1 MPEIVVTVKNK
12 MAVGDGSVIV
22 CNNSDYVV
30 RFALDSEWDALA
42 LRTMRIVYDS
52 YSHTDIAFSGDTV
65 ALPTIIDRTSIGIGL
80 YSGDIHTS
88 TCAMFDC
95 ERSVMGKNSN
105 AVAPPSSDVYN
116 EIVKMINDGRL
127 KGDKGADGT
136 NGADG
141 ANGADGVT
149 FTPSVDSAG
158 NLSWT
163 NDGGLS
169 NPATVN
175 IKGAT
180 GAAGE
185 RGEQGI
191 PGEPGAKGDKGDPG
205 SDANVTAENIQ
216 SALGYAPVKDVQVAG
231 TSVMTD
237 GVANVPIASETRA
250 GVIMVGNAQ
259 NSGMCIAK
267 DGNCYISYAI
277 NPEIDSRNAQRKTI
291 VCSNLDYA
299 VKAAMC
305 DGKGA
310 AWTADEQKA
319 ARDRMGVDKEY
330 ELIEEIALTESSTV
344 MRTNEPDGTPYKF
357 DKLKYC
363 VIVPK
368 AAADPGLYVN
378 AVIYSDTGIYAIS
391 YTALSS
397 NVDNV
402 VVGEMKKE
410 GATWECRQPASG
422 KIGPQAMYKT
432 AQEFLSIPNA
442 YGEYIAKFFIN
453 VALPI
458 NTKIYI
464 YGVRA

>member
-52 YSHTDIAFSGDTV
+52 YTHTDIAFSGDTV

-95 ERSVMGKNSN
+95 ERSVMGNNSH

-116 EIVKMINDGRL
+116 EIVEMINDGRL
-127 KGDKGADGT
+127 KGDNGADGT

-180 GAAGE
+180 GATGE

-191 PGEPGAKGDKGDPG
+191 PGEPGAQGAKGDKGDKGDKGEPGKDG

-216 SALGYAPVKDVQVAG
+216 LALGYAPVTPSDLAAKHDVLTDADKQSITKTG
-231 TSVMTD
+231 MT
-237 GVANVPIASETRA
+237 T
-250 GVIMVGNAQ
+250 
-259 NSGMCIAK
+259 
-267 DGNCYISYAI
+267 
-277 NPEIDSRNAQRKTI
+277 
-291 VCSNLDYA
+291 
-299 VKAAMC
+299 
-305 DGKGA
+305 GA
-310 AWTADEQKA
+310 AWTVEEQAAACERMNAIYNVQCEETPLINVTLEETTPIVKIQLPKA
-319 ARDRMGVDKEY
+319 LTHIKIQVTAPEDASDMLVYIYLESDTTVQLSDGVKISASNRYMSFVGHIFAGMLFSYWEAIPPEYMSGSFRFLNKFIVTDNFQTIEVRSIVDGY
-330 ELIEEIALTESSTV
+330 ELLAG
-344 MRTNEPDGTPYKF
+344 TNIQIWG
-357 DKLKYC
+357 
-363 VIVPK
+363 
-368 AAADPGLYVN
+368 G
-378 AVIYSDTGIYAIS
+378 
-391 YTALSS
+391 
-397 NVDNV
+397 
-402 VVGEMKKE
+402 
-410 GATWECRQPASG
+410 
-422 KIGPQAMYKT
+422 
-432 AQEFLSIPNA
+432 
-442 YGEYIAKFFIN
+442 
-453 VALPI
+453 
-458 NTKIYI
+458 
-464 YGVRA
+464 

>member
-191 PGEPGAKGDKGDPG
+191 PGEPGAKGDKGDKGDKGEPG
-205 SDANVTAENIQ
+205 ADAPQ
-216 SALGYAPVKDVQVAG
+216 DVV
-231 TSVMTD
+231 
-237 GVANVPIASETRA
+237 R
-250 GVIMVGNAQ
+250 
-259 NSGMCIAK
+259 
-267 DGNCYISYAI
+267 
-277 NPEIDSRNAQRKTI
+277 
-291 VCSNLDYA
+291 YA
-299 VKAAMC
+299 VQSLTNEQQMQVRANI
-305 DGKGA
+305 GA
-310 AWTADEQKA
+310 AESFKVGDGLKM
-319 ARDRMGVDKEY
+319 DGDVLSVKHGEY
-330 ELIEEIALTESSTV
+330 ELIETITITEDITAIERDV
-344 MRTNEPDGTPYKF
+344 N
-357 DKLKYC
+357 L
-363 VIVPK
+363 
-368 AAADPGLYVN
+368 N
-378 AVIYSDTGIYAIS
+378 AVLVLATFEQASRITNAFLRVRFGSVERITGSSFIRNEGVSSARYSVEKKGAFWD
-391 YTALSS
+391 LSS
-397 NVDNV
+397 NGYVRGWGSGQYYGQGNAADVVFVKDNPTIT
-402 VVGEMKKE
+402 KIRLYAID
-410 GATWECRQPASG
+410 GAAV
-422 KIGPQAMYKT
+422 
-432 AQEFLSIPNA
+432 IPN
-442 YGEYIAKFFIN
+442 GSII
-453 VALPI
+453 
-458 NTKIYI
+458 KIW
-464 YGVRA
+464 GLRADA

>member
-30 RFALDSEWDALA
+30 RFVLDSEWDALA

-52 YSHTDIAFSGDTV
+52 YTHTDIAFSGDTV

-116 EIVKMINDGRL
+116 EIVEMINDGRL
-127 KGDKGADGT
+127 KGEKGADGT

-169 NPATVN
+169 NPDTVN
-175 IKGAT
+175 IKGAD
-180 GAAGE
+180 GATGE

-191 PGEPGAKGDKGDPG
+191 PGERGAQGAKGDKGDKGDPGAPGKDGKDG

-237 GVANVPIASETRA
+237 GVANVPVASSSVS
-250 GVIMVGNAQ
+250 GVVKTQSWGGTMMDD
-259 NSGMCIAK
+259 SGSLVI
-267 DGNCYISYAI
+267 YPST
-277 NPEIDSRNAQRKTI
+277 IDHITGRVSKTVI
-291 VCSNLDYA
+291 TPINLDYA

-310 AWTADEQKA
+310 AWTDVERLA
-319 ARDRMGVDKEY
+319 ALLRLGCTVDD
-330 ELIEEIALTESSTV
+330 
-344 MRTNEPDGTPYKF
+344 DG
-357 DKLKYC
+357 
-363 VIVPK
+363 IVR
-368 AAADPGLYVN
+368 
-378 AVIYSDTGIYAIS
+378 
-391 YTALSS
+391 
-397 NVDNV
+397 
-402 VVGEMKKE
+402 
-410 GATWECRQPASG
+410 W
-422 KIGPQAMYKT
+422 T
-432 AQEFLSIPNA
+432 AQT
-442 YGEYIAKFFIN
+442 G
-453 VALPI
+453 
-458 NTKIYI
+458 
-464 YGVRA
+464 G